1 MILLLHPL
9 ETLFSWLLTASW
21 QASVLA
27 LLVLVTQRLLRSRL
41 NPRWRY
47 ALWLLVLLRLI
58 LPALPESAFSL
69 FQFAP
74 PTPPAFANSVTQP
87 LFVPASTPP
96 LPAVSAAEITSPV
109 HPFSTFTLLALL
121 WLTGAIVLLIL
132 TLEANR
138 RFARHVANSPTV
150 TDPEI
155 LQSFADA
162 RAELHIRRSIRLIE
176 NSQIASPAIMGL
188 FRSTLLLPAHVR
200 DKFDPREL
208 RLIFLHELAHLQRG
222 DLLIQALI
230 ALLQILHWF
239 NPVLWYAFRR
249 IRIDREPATDALVL
263 SRAGEAEKD
272 RYGLMLIKLLE
283 HFNQRHSLPT
293 LVGILED
300 QDQFKRRFTLIA
312 QFTRRAYAWSL
323 LGVLLIAI
331 FAITCLTKSKATE
344 APNGPKPGARSN
356 AIGNESQILAAV
368 QKGDAA
374 NTAASKKNSDV
385 LIRLNLK
392 VVQINDDDYQA
403 HRAEIDAAVLQ
414 GDAQPLL
421 RLKSNHP
428 VMELPI
434 LTRSG
439 EQSVIESVRVL
450 PYPVALGKDSNGKIA
465 PTEYKKRNLGV
476 RFISVATFAD
486 GKVNVAGHLEV
497 TRLSGWIPLGNNYQE
512 PSFNEILKAISDLFI
527 PGQTRGYA
535 ASAGALIAYP
545 DPSFYFAPDKPPDP
559 SLNSQAA
566 RRIFFFLST
575 QAFQTDGRPMTK
587 QSNAEI
593 RTSANRAL
601 PVDLAGAVTL
611 RQAID
616 WDRADF
622 AKNLLDSGTMPT
634 QSDFTFALTAT
645 RPKIV
650 KLFWDHGTHGCSPL
664 SFAISQGASAAD
676 VEAMLNAG
684 AKVEPDEE
692 TDLSPLTIACS
703 FGNTPAASVLLAHG
717 ANPNSIGQSREL
729 LSSPL
734 YMAIGR
740 RQPEIAQLLL
750 DHGAIPRGAEV
761 DVALIDLSAEMKARA
776 PAAFYQK
783 AAACF
788 RLLVA
793 HGALEKVPPQL
804 KPSLLWNACLQV
816 QDPDIVKTLLAHG
829 FRPTDSDG
837 FGNTAL
843 SRVRDAVEGK
853 NNWPASPQFQPL
865 LDLLEAAAHPGHTG
879 VPTPAIAPGLTLTTR
894 TFLVPA
900 GFFKATTADYDNVQA
915 ELIAH
920 GVTFPADAAA
930 IYLPGPHKIVVR
942 NTAEQL
948 DKIQALLTPPP
959 DPASAQVQL
968 NLKVLEIPDTVY
980 AANQTKI
987 DNAVDHADIG
997 QFNNLQGVSLL
1008 STPSVTTKVG
1018 LRANIDIVREFPYA
1032 TAYEPGKYLPN
1043 STLPTQ
1049 GGGTTNVTLV
1059 IPPTPSQFT
1068 SKDVGISAELTP
1080 SIEDRTSRDPG
1091 KIVLAGRVTVADFVG
1106 FTKSNPVDSA
1116 TPSFNTSESQFLEAL
1131 DDHQLKG
1138 IWIPGQH
1145 AANNGD
1151 PARYLLFVT
1160 ANVVK

>member
-1 MILLLHPL
+1 L
-9 ETLFSWLLTASW
+9 EHIFAWLLTASW

-27 LLVLVTQRLLRSRL
+27 LLVLFTQCLLGARL
-41 NPRWRY
+41 NPRWRS

-74 PTPPAFANSVTQP
+74 PAPPAFTDSVTEP

-96 LPAVSAAEITSPV
+96 VPAVPAAEIPAPV
-109 HPFSTFTLLALL
+109 HPFSAFTLLTLL
-121 WLTGAIVLLIL
+121 WLTGAIVLLVL

-138 RFARHVANSPTV
+138 RFSRHNANSPAI

-162 RAELHIRRSIRLIE
+162 RAELNIRRSIRLIE
-176 NSQIASPAIMGL
+176 NSQITSPAIMGL
-188 FRSTLLLPAHVR
+188 FAPTLLLPAHVR

-222 DLLIQALI
+222 DLLVQALI

-263 SRAGEAEKD
+263 SRAGEAEKE

-323 LGVLLIAI
+323 LGVLLIALL
-331 FAITCLTKSKATE
+331 AITCLTKSKATE
-344 APNGPKPGARSN
+344 ITTTPNAAKNASN
-356 AIGNESQILAAV
+356 
-368 QKGDAA
+368 
-374 NTAASKKNSDV
+374 
-385 LIRLNLK
+385 
-392 VVQINDDDYQA
+392 
-403 HRAEIDAAVLQ
+403 
-414 GDAQPLL
+414 
-421 RLKSNHP
+421 
-428 VMELPI
+428 
-434 LTRSG
+434 
-439 EQSVIESVRVL
+439 
-450 PYPVALGKDSNGKIA
+450 
-465 PTEYKKRNLGV
+465 
-476 RFISVATFAD
+476 
-486 GKVNVAGHLEV
+486 
-497 TRLSGWIPLGNNYQE
+497 
-512 PSFNEILKAISDLFI
+512 
-527 PGQTRGYA
+527 
-535 ASAGALIAYP
+535 
-545 DPSFYFAPDKPPDP
+545 
-559 SLNSQAA
+559 
-566 RRIFFFLST
+566 
-575 QAFQTDGRPMTK
+575 
-587 QSNAEI
+587 SNAEI
-593 RTSANRAL
+593 QTSANRAL
-601 PVDLAGAVTL
+601 PVDLTGAVTL

-622 AKNLLDSGTMPT
+622 AKNLLDSGTTPT

-717 ANPNSIGQSREL
+717 ANPNSIGPSREP

-750 DHGAIPRGAEV
+750 NHGAIPRGAEV

-776 PAAFYQK
+776 PDVFYQK

-865 LDLLEAAAHPGHTG
+865 LDLLETAAHPGHTG
-879 VPTPAIAPGLTLTTR
+879 VSTPAIAPSLTLTTR

-968 NLKVLEIPDTVY
+968 DLKVLEIPDTVY

-1008 STPSVTTKVG
+1008 STPSVTTKVS

-1091 KIVLAGRVTVADFVG
+1091 KIVLAGRVSVADFVG
-1106 FTKSNPVDSA
+1106 FTKSNLVDSA

-1131 DDHQLKG
+1131 DDHQIKG